1 MDKLD
6 FTKLNNNNKSKNIK
20 IGELS
25 QEIIDTLH
33 LNLKPQNIYLWENRV
48 MEHCKKHEAEYSSP
62 QAFVEAVECIP
73 EILKNP
79 DYVGIHKNGNIQFVK
94 KYSDVSLVGVKII
107 KSDNSLLF
115 RTIYPISESKLKNS
129 IKNGKLYKM

>member
-25 QEIIDTLH
+25 QEIINTLH

-62 QAFVEAVECIP
+62 QAFVEAVERIP
-73 EILKNP
+73 ETITDP

-94 KYSDVSLVGVKII
+94 RYSDISLVGVKII